1 MYYNTSLDYQSILK
15 EFYDSL
21 SISNLRK
28 NKELLYSISP
38 SLNINIFD
46 YFQAMKTFKYS
57 QDELKQGLHYSKDYY
72 FDYVTNR
79 ISYREKAKRSII
91 VFRRSLDEGFI
102 THLFPSSF
110 IERFSYKGDLQY
122 VHFIT
127 EQSAKDSFKLYES
140 YQNEHNELPT
150 AFMECENLKE
160 KILGVTAEIENG
172 GYELPIRT
180 GNGVCFTVLS
190 PQKIYKEE
198 NEKTSENSRGFVPFY
213 KGQGIKYPVRYLEKR
228 NYQYNKFDLY
238 N

>member
-38 SLNINIFD
+38 SLNINILD

-57 QDELKQGLHYSKDYY
+57 QDQLKQALHYSKDYY

-79 ISYREKAKRSII
+79 ISYREKATRSII
-91 VFRRSLDEGFI
+91 VFRRSLDEAFI

-110 IERFSYKGDLQY
+110 IERFSYKGNLQY

-180 GNGVCFTVLS
+180 GNGVCFTILS

-198 NEKTSENSRGFVPFY
+198 NEKTSENSKGFVPFY
-213 KGQGIKYPVRYLEKR
+213 KEQGIKYLVRSFEKM